1 LFTFFHS
8 YKIKSKSLLPND
20 DFENATAF
28 GQDEEMSGYTNN
40 EATIQNQPG
49 RLINGVVAETGHAGN
64 PGGKSI
70 WFRYE
75 VIDYRTIVSID
86 TIRSDFDTIMAV
98 YTLNEDKTLTE
109 VVANDD
115 IDFNMNESRSKVTFE
130 AVPGTFYYIAVDGK
144 NVELSGDYPEAA
156 MSGTVNLTTTI
167 EEIIYETPTPTPTPT
182 INFFSKYDLYPITA
196 LKKGD
201 GIINSNDLIKLKE
214 MITDKAIW
222 SDCTSCT
229 EEQKRYTGKDLFMLQ
244 SFWKK
249 SQRMD

>member
-1 LFTFFHS
+1 MRTLDAVVGLGLALCSLSAIHADKYFNDYEKLDALTVLDNRNV
-8 YKIKSKSLLPND
+8 KPEKPKDEISKTLLEND

-28 GQDEEMSGYTNN
+28 GQDQEMSGYTNT

-70 WFRYE
+70 WFRYT
-75 VIDYRTIVSID
+75 VADYRKIVSID

-115 IDFNMNESRSKVTFE
+115 IDIEWNPMSKVTFE

-144 NVELSGDYPEAA
+144 NVELSGDYPEVA
-156 MSGTVNLTTTI
+156 MHGTVNLTTTI
-167 EEIIYETPTPTPTPT
+167 EEIIYETPEQLFQFSREWYTSKSPT
-182 INFFSKYDLYPITA
+182 
-196 LKKGD
+196 
-201 GIINSNDLIKLKE
+201 DLIQYLKE
-214 MITDKAIW
+214 RK
-222 SDCTSCT
+222 
-229 EEQKRYTGKDLFMLQ
+229 
-244 SFWKK
+244 
-249 SQRMD
+249 

>member
-1 LFTFFHS
+1 MRTLEVIVGLGLALSGLSTVYADKYFNNYQKLDALTVLDNRNL
-8 YKIKSKSLLPND
+8 KQEKPKDEISKSLLPND

-28 GQDEEMSGYTNN
+28 AQDQEMSGYTNN

-115 IDFNMNESRSKVTFE
+115 IDFNMNES
-130 AVPGTFYYIAVDGK
+130 
-144 NVELSGDYPEAA
+144 
-156 MSGTVNLTTTI
+156 
-167 EEIIYETPTPTPTPT
+167 
-182 INFFSKYDLYPITA
+182 
-196 LKKGD
+196 
-201 GIINSNDLIKLKE
+201 
-214 MITDKAIW
+214 
-222 SDCTSCT
+222 
-229 EEQKRYTGKDLFMLQ
+229 
-244 SFWKK
+244 
-249 SQRMD
+249 